1 MRFLDEK
8 DQQFVSGGGEE
19 LEKQVADTCEGLPDS
34 ANVTVTVT
42 KSGNLG
48 GIFGKLMGSG
58 EAGQSTSIKVNCGDF
73 RESQSG
79 EGGNS

>member
-1 MRFLDEK
+1 MHSLDK
-8 DQQFVSGGGEE
+8 WDQQFVSGGGEE
-19 LEKQVADTCEGLPDS
+19 LEKQVADACEGLPDS

-48 GIFGKLMGSG
+48 AIFGKLMGSG
-58 EAGQSTSIKVNCGDF
+58 EAAESTSIKVNCGDF

-79 EGGNS
+79 EGSDS